1 MKIYRIIVILFMITS
16 SLVLSQENLNRD
28 ICRQLALNYNQDVK
42 SANLE
47 TQSATAIKEASGKDY
62 LPRLDFSANY
72 SYFGKPMV
80 VPNVVTMQQNQYNV
94 NATVFQE
101 VYTGGRVS
109 SLFDMNESIEN
120 IARENI
126 RYTEAELIFATDN
139 SYWKTVSDFE
149 NLFVA
154 QRYLGTIEKL
164 FKVINDKVNAE
175 VVSKNDLLIT
185 EVRLNDAKLSV
196 LESSNRLAISKMELN
211 RLIGYP
217 ITKPITIEDV
227 VPLDVDGI
235 DFEALIERAV
245 KQRPEIKMQL
255 QKVEASKFNADLT
268 SSVYLPQVYVG
279 ANGTWGVPAPELGA
293 DADFNYSLFGSVSF
307 PIFLWGKSSLEV
319 QSQELL
325 TNSEQEQYQKIE
337 EIVTLEVESSK
348 YSFDEADKRVELTL
362 NSLKRASENLEIMTT
377 RYLEGLSPILEVL
390 DAQVFWL
397 KAYLDHINAKRI
409 YQVSYSALLKSV
421 GELNIANE

>member
-1 MKIYRIIVILFMITS
+1 MMIYRNFVILFMIAS
-16 SLVLSQENLNRD
+16 SFVVSQENLNRD
-28 ICRQLALNYNQDVK
+28 LCRQLALNYNQDVK

-47 TQSATAIKEASGKDY
+47 TQSATAVKEASGKDY

-72 SYFGKPMV
+72 SFIGRPMI
-80 VPNVVTMQQNQYNV
+80 VPGVVTMQQNQYNV
-94 NATVFQE
+94 NATVLQE
-101 VYTGGRVS
+101 VYTGGRIS
-109 SLFDMNESIEN
+109 SLVDMNESIEN
-120 IARENI
+120 MARENI

-139 SYWKTVSDFE
+139 SYWKAVSDFE
-149 NLFVA
+149 NLTVA
-154 QRYLGTIEKL
+154 QLYLGTIQKL

-175 VVSKNDLLIT
+175 LVSKNDLLIT
-185 EVRLNDAKLSV
+185 EVRLNDATLSV
-196 LESSNRLAISKMELN
+196 LESDNRLSISKMELN

-217 ITKPITIEDV
+217 VTKPISIEDV
-227 VPLDVDGI
+227 VPLDVDGL

-245 KQRPEIKMQL
+245 KQRPEIKMQF
-255 QKVEASKFNADLT
+255 QKIEASKYSADLT
-268 SSVYLPQVYVG
+268 SSEYLPQIYLG

-293 DADFNYSLFGSVSF
+293 DADFNYSFFGSVSF

-362 NSLKRASENLEIMTT
+362 NSLKRASENLEIMST
-377 RYLEGLSPILEVL
+377 RYFEGLSPILEVL

-421 GELNIANE
+421 GELQVSSN

>member
-1 MKIYRIIVILFMITS
+1 MMIYRIFVILFIITS
-16 SLVLSQENLNRD
+16 SIVLSQENLNRD
-28 ICRQLALNYNQDVK
+28 VCRQLALSYNQDVK

-47 TQSATAIKEASGKDY
+47 TQSASAIKEASGKDY

-72 SYFGKPMV
+72 SFIGRPMI
-80 VPNVVTMQQNQYNV
+80 VPGVVTMQQNQYNV
-94 NATVFQE
+94 NATVLQE

-109 SLFDMNESIEN
+109 SLFDLNESREN
-120 IARENI
+120 IARENV
-126 RYTEAELIFATDN
+126 RYTEAELIFATDD
-139 SYWKTVSDFE
+139 SYWKAVANFE
-149 NLFVA
+149 NLMVA
-154 QRYLGTIEKL
+154 QLYLGTIENL

-196 LESSNRLAISKMELN
+196 LESDNQFTISKMELN

-217 ITKPITIEDV
+217 ITKPITIEDI
-227 VPLDVDGI
+227 VPLNVDGL
-235 DFEALIERAV
+235 DFESLNERAV
-245 KQRPEIKMQL
+245 KHRPEIKMQL
-255 QKVEASKFNADLT
+255 QNVEASKYNANLT
-268 SSVYLPQVYVG
+268 SSEYLPQIYVG
-279 ANGTWGVPAPELGA
+279 ANGTWGVPAPKLGA

-348 YSFDEADKRVELTL
+348 YSFEEAEKRVELTL
-362 NSLKRASENLEIMTT
+362 NSLNRASENLEIMTT

-421 GELNIANE
+421 GELQVSSN